1 MVEPIHIEHGH
12 AKWISNIREA
22 FKREAIGQYKVF
34 REEYQF
40 WCENEGTEPRDL
52 AMVDFTYGVDPRE
65 PEVQVVNSKERSKPR
80 VEPNTKMI
88 IGTLP
93 SNSMIGLSQYF
104 HDIMVNKNVHMPVS
118 IFDPT
123 WIIQDANFMK
133 TRSAKSSCSTNIVSY
148 VGLPYVNE
156 YRLTQNEWS
165 TRFNLMVKY
174 QEEKYDILDS
184 QKSSPIAP
192 RLRVHK
198 ENVLQIQINC
208 YGKWTPA
215 MRYDI
220 AHRRNVWENRL
231 PDGSMADVGMLNVEL
246 AERAKEDA
254 KHFLDWNYIDNPYA
268 FGGVMQNISP
278 INGESYPEHASWDS
292 NNAFIDTQADMLMG
306 RSLSSTNNQPVA
318 QQITNLS
325 KSNNMGKYRGKHF
338 NPQYE
343 RPAQYHPAPYH
354 YPNPNSTYY
363 GGGTEFMQSYQ
374 GSRGLYRGGGRGF
387 RNGGGRGGTR
397 GSGSR
402 PMIGPG
408 SFDKSLGL
416 AGKKSN
422 GGSTGEASTSS
433 K

>member
-1 MVEPIHIEHGH
+1 MAEPVHIEHGH

-22 FKREAIGQYKVF
+22 FRREAIGQYKVF

-40 WCENEGTEPRDL
+40 WCENEGTEPRDIE
-52 AMVDFTYGVDPRE
+52 MVDFTYGVESRDPE
-65 PEVQVVNSKERSKPR
+65 ILVGGVKEKPR
-80 VEPNTKMI
+80 TRVESNTNMI

-93 SNSMIGLSQYF
+93 STNMIGLSQYF
-104 HDIMVNKNVHMPVS
+104 HEIMINKNIHMPVS

-123 WIIQDANFMK
+123 WLIQDANFMK
-133 TRSAKSSCSTNIVSY
+133 TRSARTGCSTNTMAY

-174 QEEKYDILDS
+174 QEEKYDVLDS
-184 QKSSPIAP
+184 QKLSPIAP

-231 PDGSMADVGMLNVEL
+231 PDGSMADVGTLNTEL

-268 FGGVMQNISP
+268 FGSVMQNVSP
-278 INGESYPEHASWDS
+278 INGETYPEHASWDS
-292 NNAFIDTQADMLMG
+292 SNALVDTHADMLTG
-306 RSLSSTNNQPVA
+306 RSLSSISNQPVT
-318 QQITNLS
+318 QNLS
-325 KSNNMGKYRGKHF
+325 NNPRTNNTGKFKGKYF
-338 NPQYE
+338 NPLYE
-343 RPAQYHPAPYH
+343 RPTQYHPAPYH
-354 YPNPNSTYY
+354 YPNPYSNHFS
-363 GGGTEFMQSYQ
+363 GGGEFVPNHN
-374 GSRGLYRGGGRGF
+374 GHRGLYRGGGRGS
-387 RNGGGRGGTR
+387 RGGRGGGTGR
-397 GSGSR
+397 GSSIR
-402 PMIGPG
+402 PVIGPG
-408 SFDKSLGL
+408 SFDRSLGL
-416 AGKKSN
+416 AGRKVN
-422 GGSTGEASTSS
+422 GGAVNEASTGP